1 MAHHATCGRH
11 TQTDTDQADAHD
23 DSVTDT
29 PCDTDRVRATQGQ
42 HTVAQPA
49 QNQTH
54 RLDPTASHGAR
65 SDTKTQTETDT
76 QTQTQRHQETETEP
90 HRQIEQDLTLSD
102 TKTQTEKLTQRLIK
116 RTQTDAENTER
127 HRDTRTA
134 QWSPASTA
142 ATDTAHRDSGTP
154 CDMWQTHTDR
164 HRSG

>member
-1 MAHHATCGRH
+1 MTEQHR
-11 TQTDTDQADAHD
+11 
-23 DSVTDT
+23 
-29 PCDTDRVRATQGQ
+29 DRD
-42 HTVAQPA
+42 
-49 QNQTH
+49 TH
-54 RLDPTASHGAR
+54 RQIRQDPTL
-65 SDTKTQTETDT
+65 SDTRTQTETDT

>member
-23 DSVTDT
+23 DSVTDS

-65 SDTKTQTETDT
+65 DRDAPCDTDSNTETQIRLSETVTAQHTNRATHRQSNTLTETHRITLSDTKTQTETDT
-76 QTQTQRHQETETEP
+76 QTQRQRHQETET
-90 HRQIEQDLTLSD
+90 
-102 TKTQTEKLTQRLIK
+102 QR
-116 RTQTDAENTER
+116 
-127 HRDTRTA
+127 
-134 QWSPASTA
+134 
-142 ATDTAHRDSGTP
+142 
-154 CDMWQTHTDR
+154 HTDR
-164 HRSG
+164 SNRISH